1 MTEETNNDNKNNS
14 TIMATYES
22 LEGTPPP
29 SLFDGSESGVGGP
42 WACLEWPFRP
52 PSALTTNRAATAQAM
67 DSVAKGVMHA
77 SAAFFGP
84 ALLQLAL
91 NQVQEQQADCND
103 DDDDNNGACAT
114 NAALLFGYWSPNS
127 VLTTS
132 SVIAVLIATIG
143 LPFLGAYIDRQRY
156 DTTVD
161 HGRYTAGKLTAYILA
176 AIHLWQMFISTKT
189 WFIFWISHT
198 IAEALNMIHQMCV
211 LLRSPNMTVLR
222 LPCALTQHCR
232 AVYRIIL
239 AYLQDLTPDVPTL
252 TRYTSHFAL
261 LQFLGMLVFYTAV
274 AVYARNAKAVS
285 GDEDFAIVHTSRFA
299 NGVAGI
305 FGLVVMGYAW
315 AFLFSRRKEDHHFPG
330 SLAGAART
338 WCEDFYLSWQSLAR
352 LVRLIR
358 RNYPALQWLG
368 VTLLFSPCVGSG
380 SYFSI
385 FSTLHKVLVG
395 MDSAQI
401 GLANLLA
408 LVSAVIGSRIA
419 AYLGRKINALLS
431 FQLSI
436 MCLMASFSVTS
447 CFVHG
452 PEDITIYFG
461 CMASLGLVLGW
472 ILTTERVLFCTL
484 APSENQA
491 EMMGLLVSVHT
502 ALAFMPPLLFSVIT
516 QMGFSLNVAVM
527 LQNVLLAMSL
537 LASTMIGPFDRAVA
551 QARQPPASET
561 SA

>member
-1 MTEETNNDNKNNS
+1 
-14 TIMATYES
+14 
-22 LEGTPPP
+22 
-29 SLFDGSESGVGGP
+29 
-42 WACLEWPFRP
+42 
-52 PSALTTNRAATAQAM
+52 
-67 DSVAKGVMHA
+67 
-77 SAAFFGP
+77 
-84 ALLQLAL
+84 
-91 NQVQEQQADCND
+91 
-103 DDDDNNGACAT
+103 
-114 NAALLFGYWSPNS
+114 
-127 VLTTS
+127 
-132 SVIAVLIATIG
+132 
-143 LPFLGAYIDRQRY
+143 
-156 DTTVD
+156 
-161 HGRYTAGKLTAYILA
+161 
-176 AIHLWQMFISTKT
+176 
-189 WFIFWISHT
+189 
-198 IAEALNMIHQMCV
+198 
-211 LLRSPNMTVLR
+211 
-222 LPCALTQHCR
+222 
-232 AVYRIIL
+232 
-239 AYLQDLTPDVPTL
+239 
-252 TRYTSHFAL
+252 
-261 LQFLGMLVFYTAV
+261 MLVFYTAV

-472 ILTTERVLFCTL
+472 ILPTERVLFCTL